1 MLKKMIVKDEFMIP
15 HVIRTEAHRT
25 MLLEQRK
32 DLHSVY
38 TEIENKRVTIDD
50 IVRIQKACKPEIPVP
65 LERPDNPYFRL
76 EELTNFHKHAKIDPS
91 TELETIW
98 RKTTHYPEQ

>member
-25 MLLEQRK
+25 LLLEQRK
-32 DLHSVY
+32 DLHAVN
-38 TEIENKRVTIDD
+38 TEIENTRVNIDN
-50 IVRIQKACKPEIPVP
+50 IVRIQKACKPELPVP

-76 EELTNFHKHAKIDPS
+76 EDLTNFLKQAKIDPS

-98 RKTTHYPEQ
+98 RKTAHYA